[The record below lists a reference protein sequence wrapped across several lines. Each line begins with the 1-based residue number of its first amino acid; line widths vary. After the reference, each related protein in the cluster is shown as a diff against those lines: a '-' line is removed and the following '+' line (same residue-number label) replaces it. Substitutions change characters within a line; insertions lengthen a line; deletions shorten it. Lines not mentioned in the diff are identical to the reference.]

1 MDPMLA
7 SLVAVIV
14 LLTSRVI
21 GLAAD
26 ATTLGQMAMPP
37 TSMVD
42 WVGWVEKAG
51 TVGVCIWMLVW
62 FQRRN
67 DTQHAELA
75 KITERAIQALE
86 HNAESDREL
95 ADAVRGL
102 GEVVDGA
109 NRR

>member
-1 MDPMLA
+1 MEPILA
-7 SLVAVIV
+7 SVVSILI
-14 LLTSRVI
+14 LLASRMV
-21 GLAAD
+21 GMAAD
-26 ATTLGQMAMPP
+26 DTMAATQFMSAGGA
-37 TSMVD
+37 D

-75 KITERAIQALE
+75 RITERAITALE

-95 ADAVRGL
+95 AQAVTGL
-102 GEVVDGA
+102 KEVVEDF
-109 NRR
+109 RQ